1 MADYNFNVTNGRTL
15 IQHPETTSVSD
26 NDYLYLWQGN
36 ALKRVSVKNLTSGLS
51 TLTSTGAYAHNSVAR
66 GACLGSSLTDEQ
78 STNIR
83 NGSFNGLY
91 LLDYWTINSVNWR
104 IVAFDYY
111 YGTGDQGH
119 IHMCTTHHV
128 VAVPDS
134 QLYTIAY
141 NATDTTAGGY
151 VGSDLYKTGL
161 DKAKTI
167 VTAAFGSGH
176 VLTHRNYLHNAVTN
190 GMPSGG
196 AWFDSTVELMTEEN
210 VYGNKQWA
218 SSVRGDDSGVDLYEV
233 DKSQYPGFAV
243 APNLQIISNQWYWLR
258 DVSGAS
264 CFASALGDGSSDR
277 NNASSVH
284 GVRPAVCI
292 Y

>member
-1 MADYNFNVTNGRTL
+1 MADYNFNVNNGRTM
-15 IQHPETTSVSD
+15 IQQPETTSVSD
-26 NDYLYLWQGN
+26 GDYLYIWQVN

-51 TLTSTGAYAHNSVAR
+51 TLTNTGTYAHNSVAR
-66 GACLGSSLTDEQ
+66 GANLGSSLTDEQ
-78 STNIR
+78 SAAIR
-83 NGSFNGLY
+83 DGSFNGLY
-91 LLDYWTINSVNWR
+91 LLDYWHINSVNWR

-111 YGTGDQGH
+111 YGTGDGGH
-119 IHMCTTHHV
+119 TCNTHHV
-128 VAVPDS
+128 VVVPDG
-134 QLYTIAY
+134 QLYTTAY
-141 NATDTTAGGY
+141 NATNTTAGGY

-196 AWFDSTVELMTEEN
+196 AWYDSTVELMTEEN

-218 SSVRGDDSGVDLYEV
+218 SSYRGDASGVDMTEV

-243 APNLQIISNQWYWLR
+243 APSLQTVSWQWYWLR
-258 DVSGAS
+258 DVANASWFAIANGLGVSNCGGAS
-264 CFASALGDGSSDR
+264 GVG
-277 NNASSVH
+277 

>member
-1 MADYNFNVTNGRTL
+1 MADYNFSVTNGKTM
-15 IQHPETTSVSD
+15 IQQPETTSVSD
-26 NDYLYLWQGN
+26 SDYLYIWQDN
-36 ALKRVSVKNLTSGLS
+36 ALKRVSAKNLTSGLS
-51 TLTSTGAYAHNSVAR
+51 TLSSTGAYAHNSVAR
-66 GACLGSSLTDEQ
+66 GASLGSSLTDAQ
-78 STNIR
+78 SAAIR
-83 NGSFNGLY
+83 DGSFSGMY

-111 YGTGDQGH
+111 YGTGDDG
-119 IHMCTTHHV
+119 HMCSTHHV
-128 VAVPDS
+128 VVVPDD
-134 QLYTIAY
+134 QLYTVAY

-161 DKAKTI
+161 DKAKTL

-176 VLTHRNYLHNAVTN
+176 ILTKRNYLHNAVTN

-196 AWFDSTVELMTEEN
+196 AWYDSTIELMTEEN

-218 SSVRGDDSGVDLYEV
+218 NSYRGDASGVDMTEV

-243 APNLQIISNQWYWLR
+243 APSFQTISWQWYWLR
-258 DVSGAS
+258 DVSNAS
-264 CFASALGDGSSDR
+264 CFAVADGGGSSFR
-277 NNASSVH
+277 GSASNVG

>member
-1 MADYNFNVTNGRTL
+1 MADYNFNVSNGKTM
-15 IQHPETTSVSD
+15 IQQPETTSVSD
-26 NDYLYLWQGN
+26 GDYLYIWQGN
-36 ALKRVSVKNLTSGLS
+36 ALKRVSAKNLTSGLS
-51 TLTSTGAYAHNSVAR
+51 TLSSTGAYAHNSVAR
-66 GACLGSSLTDEQ
+66 GANLGSSLTDAQ
-78 STNIR
+78 SAAIR
-83 NGSFNGLY
+83 DGSFNGMY
-91 LLDYWTINSVNWR
+91 LMDYWTINSVNWR

-111 YGTGDQGH
+111 YGTGDNS
-119 IHMCTTHHV
+119 CWTHHV
-128 VAVPDS
+128 VVVPDS
-134 QLYTIAY
+134 QLYAVAY

-161 DKAKTI
+161 DKAKTA

-196 AWFDSTVELMTEEN
+196 AWYDSTVELMTEEN

-218 SSVRGDDSGVDLYEV
+218 SSLRGDISGVDLFEV

-243 APNLQIISNQWYWLR
+243 APSFQTVANQWYWLR
-258 DVSGAS
+258 DVSSAS
-264 CFASALGDGSSDR
+264 FFAYAGGNGNSNR
-277 NNASSVH
+277 HNASNVD